1 MKKILLKINGM
12 HCQSCATLISEE
24 LEELGVQ
31 SKVDYKKGTAEIN
44 FDGTKVSLEKIKEV
58 IKKEGYK
65 LE

>member
-1 MKKILLKINGM
+1 M